1 MDYDEMS
8 FQQEPIPAECFYTR
22 RAYNSLFG
30 SVKVCM
36 ILTLIHL
43 YHAKKR
49 CRKPNVLENIT
60 CICGRPY
67 NPDDSDPMHLCPRF
81 GCKRWY
87 HQSCL
92 HENGFISTKSSD
104 DRTKDFLDI
113 PPARVPRV
121 PPDLLRIACT
131 PIVRGGP
138 THGVVG
144 NVKTVCEAREWAQLY
159 AGMPWAESRSGLL
172 MNDIT
177 LDRWLD
183 GLEGVEVEDLI
194 YPDDESGSAN
204 FLARRR
210 IQSEEAPPPFIC
222 PACEKPI

>member
-30 SVKVCM
+30 SV
-36 ILTLIHL
+36 
-43 YHAKKR
+43 
-49 CRKPNVLENIT
+49 KPNVLENIT